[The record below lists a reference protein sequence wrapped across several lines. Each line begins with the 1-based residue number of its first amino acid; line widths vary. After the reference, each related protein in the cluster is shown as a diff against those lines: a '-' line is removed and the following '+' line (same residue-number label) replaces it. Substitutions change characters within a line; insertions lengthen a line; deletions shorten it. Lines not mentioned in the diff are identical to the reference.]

1 MEKPKFDIA
10 YRRKLLYKRKRRR
23 QLIFRLVLLFIC
35 IIVFSLFLLFN
46 KKSSI
51 NKNITAS
58 TTSNNNTDNK
68 IVVCIDPGH
77 GDWDIGAKGL
87 SGSLEKDI
95 VLDISLKLGKLLE
108 DNGVKVVYTRT
119 NDSLPWLNNSNDS
132 LKERIK
138 LSEVL
143 KSDLFISIHCN
154 SDYKNQDSK
163 GVETW
168 YKSKDESSKNLAL
181 AMQNALINAN
191 YTEDRKVKTYNNK
204 EDALAVLELNSSI
217 PVLLELGFLSNPSD
231 ERYLKSDKG
240 QEAIIIAINNAILSY
255 IEENKTTLLKGK

>member
-1 MEKPKFDIA
+1 MEKPKFDIS
-10 YRRKLLYKRKRRR
+10 YRRKLLYNRKRRR
-23 QLIFRLVLLFIC
+23 QLVFRFSLLFIC
-35 IIVFSLFLLFN
+35 IILFSTFLLFN
-46 KKSSI
+46 KKSAI
-51 NKNITAS
+51 NKNIVS
-58 TTSNNNTDNK
+58 SNNNNNE

-108 DNGVKVVYTRT
+108 ENGIKVIYTRT
-119 NDSLPWLNNSNDS
+119 NDSLSWLDTANDS

-138 LSEVL
+138 IPEVL
-143 KSDLFISIHCN
+143 KSDLFVSIHCN
-154 SDYKNQDSK
+154 SDYTNQESK

-168 YKSKDESSKNLAL
+168 YKSQDDNSENLA
-181 AMQNALINAN
+181 MTIQNALINAN
-191 YTEDRKVKTYNNK
+191 YTDNRNIKTYKNT

-217 PVLLELGFLSNPSD
+217 PVLLELGFLSNTSD

-240 QEAIIIAINNAILSY
+240 QDVIALAIKNALLTY
-255 IEENKTTLLKGK
+255 IEENKTTILKKR

>member
-23 QLIFRLVLLFIC
+23 QLIFR
-35 IIVFSLFLLFN
+35 FSLLLISIILFSLLLLLN

-51 NKNITAS
+51 NKNIIAS
-58 TTSNNNTDNK
+58 TANNENTDNK
-68 IVVCIDPGH
+68 IIVCIDPGH
-77 GDWDIGAKGL
+77 GDWDTGAKGL

-119 NDSLPWLNNSNDS
+119 NDLLPWLDNSNDS

-154 SDYKNQDSK
+154 SDYKNQEAK

-168 YKSKDESSKNLAL
+168 YKSKDENSKNLAMTL
-181 AMQNALINAN
+181 QSALINAN

-204 EDALAVLELNSSI
+204 DDALAVLELNSSI
-217 PVLLELGFLSNPSD
+217 PVLLELGFLSNASD

-240 QEAIIIAINNAILSY
+240 QEAIITALNNALLSF
-255 IEENKTTLLKGK
+255 IEENKTTILKER